1 VSQADEE
8 EPILPPEEEAAW
20 LAALD
25 AALRPERLDA
35 ARAEPLLQLALED
48 PLAPPSTEELAESA
62 RLREALAGGAPHE
75 SGPLLQALRAPFVP
89 ATSAAPS
96 IDRAVDGALAKSPR
110 RQPASTVIYARF
122 GAVSVLL
129 AGAAAI
135 ALFVSQPRR
144 EAPATSATAASF
156 VAPHST
162 ADLFDERFETSA
174 TSRRIDLIA
183 SVRSRDLRDNR
194 YAAWGAR

>member
-20 LAALD
+20 LTALD
-25 AALRPERLDA
+25 AALRPEQLDA
-35 ARAEPLLQLALED
+35 ARAEQLLELALED

-62 RLREALAGGAPHE
+62 RLRDALASGAPHE
-75 SGPLLQALRAPFVP
+75 SAALLQALRAPFVP
-89 ATSAAPS
+89 ATSAPS
-96 IDRAVDGALAKSPR
+96 VDRAVDGALEKPPGR
-110 RQPASTVIYARF
+110 KPAGTVIYARF
-122 GAVSVLL
+122 GAVSVLV

-144 EAPATSATAASF
+144 EAPATSATNASF

-162 ADLFDERFETSA
+162 ADLFDERFETSS